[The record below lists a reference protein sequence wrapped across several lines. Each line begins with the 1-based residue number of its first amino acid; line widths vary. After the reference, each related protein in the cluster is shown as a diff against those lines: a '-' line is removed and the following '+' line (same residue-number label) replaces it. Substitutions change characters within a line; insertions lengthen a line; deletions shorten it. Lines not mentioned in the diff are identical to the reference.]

1 LTFAQLY
8 CIIILE
14 TEREVN
20 QMDNKIEIRKM
31 KAKLHR
37 TLVDMIMKEKY
48 SDKEMNELWEYVKEL
63 AEKEI
68 V

>member
-1 LTFAQLY
+1 
-8 CIIILE
+8 
-14 TEREVN
+14 
-20 QMDNKIEIRKM
+20 MDNKIEIRKM

>member
-1 LTFAQLY
+1 
-8 CIIILE
+8 
-14 TEREVN
+14 
-20 QMDNKIEIRKM
+20 MDNKIEIRKI
-31 KAKLHR
+31 HR

>member
-1 LTFAQLY
+1 M
-8 CIIILE
+8 
-14 TEREVN
+14 N
-20 QMDNKIEIRKM
+20 NKIEIRKM
-31 KAKLHR
+31 KVKLHR